1 MSVYS
6 QESAFKP
13 RILSDEEIE
22 IIISGDRK
30 AIDKHIL
37 FSLNRLAD
45 AHDSTL
51 STLKEHQG
59 REDKMMEE
67 VDRIGGVEAIT
78 KRAMYVDSQIE
89 RRNAR
94 TLMMTKVS
102 QSSITWALLA
112 FFAFVASAV
121 WQDFIHAIK
130 TALRSGV

>member
-1 MSVYS
+1 MSP
-6 QESAFKP
+6 ESSIYKP

-22 IIISGDRK
+22 IIISSDRK

-45 AHDSTL
+45 AHDTTL
-51 STLKEHQG
+51 ITLREHQG

-67 VDRIGGVEAIT
+67 VERIGGVEAIG
-78 KRAMYVDSQIE
+78 KRAVYVDSLIE

-102 QSSITWALLA
+102 QSSITWALIA
-112 FFAFVASAV
+112 FFGFVASAT
-121 WQDFIHAIK
+121 WNDIIHAVK
-130 TALRSGV
+130 TALRTGG